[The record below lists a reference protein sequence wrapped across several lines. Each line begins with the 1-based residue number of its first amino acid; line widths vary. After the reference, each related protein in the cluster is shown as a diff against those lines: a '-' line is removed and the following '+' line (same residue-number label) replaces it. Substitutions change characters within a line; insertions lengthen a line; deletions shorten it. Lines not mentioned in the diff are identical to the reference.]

1 MKNKNILFTF
11 ALCAAIAGAVQAH
24 ETFIIPG
31 DTSKDYKAGDTA
43 TLVGIS
49 SHYFAVGEEIEAPE
63 TVEMYVYKNGVK
75 GANIPLEANRDR
87 VWYEGKYRLTDNTP
101 VIAIF
106 RSIGG
111 HYSILTD
118 GSYAD
123 GNRSQALAANPGKA
137 VQVSRYFTKWGKL
150 YLNPS
155 KSDRTFSQPL
165 GLDFEIVPVNNPAD
179 MRRGSRMT
187 LRVLYKGQPWANG
200 EVKASWDYYDYH
212 TMDVWAQTGKTDA
225 KGEVTFQLD
234 HIDMKKPILWI
245 FQAGDLRKSSQPNVD
260 EDNLKATLVFAVK

>member
-1 MKNKNILFTF
+1 MKSKNMLVTF
-11 ALCAAIAGAVQAH
+11 ALCAAIAAAAQAH

-43 TLVGIS
+43 ALIGIS
-49 SHYFAVGEEIEAPE
+49 SHYFAVGEEIEPPE

-75 GANIPLEANRDR
+75 GGNIPLEANRDR
-87 VWYEGKYRLTDNTP
+87 LWYEGRYRLTDDTP
-101 VIAIF
+101 VIAVF

-111 HYSILTD
+111 FYSILTD

-123 GNRSQALAANPGKA
+123 GNRSQALAANPGKS

-150 YLNPS
+150 YLNPNRN
-155 KSDRTFSQPL
+155 DRNFSQAL
-165 GLDFEIVPVNNPAD
+165 GLDFEIVPLNNPAE
-179 MRRGSRMT
+179 MRRGSSMR

-200 EVKASWDYYDYH
+200 EVKATWDYYDYH
-212 TMDVWAQTGKTDA
+212 TMDAWAQTGKTDT
-225 KGEVTFQLD
+225 KGEVSFRLD
-234 HIDMKKPILWI
+234 HVDMKKPVLWI
-245 FQAGDLRKSSQPNVD
+245 FQAGDTRKSSQPNAD